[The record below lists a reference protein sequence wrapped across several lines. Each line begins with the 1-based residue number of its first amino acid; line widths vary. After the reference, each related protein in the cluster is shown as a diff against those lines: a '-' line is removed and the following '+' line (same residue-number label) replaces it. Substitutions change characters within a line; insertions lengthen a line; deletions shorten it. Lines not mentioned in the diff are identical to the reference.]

1 MNEYTKATEY
11 TKALA
16 ASMNE
21 TQRVLTE
28 ALARN
33 FWAVPRRD
41 KEANNETHGVQH
53 GIHEDTKT
61 V

>member
-1 MNEYTKATEY
+1 MNEYTKS
-11 TKALA
+11 LA

-28 ALARN
+28 ALARNARN

-41 KEANNETHGVQH
+41 KEANNETHGAQH
-53 GIHEDTKT
+53 GIHKDSKT
-61 V
+61 L

>member
-1 MNEYTKATEY
+1 MNEY

-61 V
+61 L

>member
-33 FWAVPRRD
+33 FWAVVRRD
-41 KEANNETHGVQH
+41 KEENNKIHGVQH

-61 V
+61 L

>member
-1 MNEYTKATEY
+1 MNEY

-28 ALARN
+28 ALARNARN

-61 V
+61 L

>member
-1 MNEYTKATEY
+1 MNKYMDYTT
-11 TKALA
+11 ALA

-33 FWAVPRRD
+33 FWAMSRRN
-41 KEANNETHGVQH
+41 KEANNKIHGVNH
-53 GIHEDTKT
+53 AIHKQTKT
-61 V
+61 L